1 MNASG
6 EKIYQ
11 VFTDGGARGNPGPS
25 GVGVVIVHD
34 GQTVKT
40 LSKYIGEGTNNQAE
54 YLAVITALDALR
66 ELGAQHAEFFLDSEL
81 VVSQLNRTFKVKD
94 AELAKLFVRVWNA
107 CQQFTRVTFAW
118 IPREQ
123 NHHADALVNE
133 AIDRHL

>member
-1 MNASG
+1 MNTPA
-6 EKIYQ
+6 EKMYQ
-11 VFTDGGARGNPGPS
+11 VYTDGGARGNPGPS

-40 LSKYIGEGTNNQAE
+40 LSNYIGEGTNNQAE
-54 YLAVITALDALR
+54 YRAVITALDALR
-66 ELGAQHAEFFLDSEL
+66 ELGAKHVDFFLDSEL
-81 VVSQLNRTFKVKD
+81 VVSQLNRKFKVKD

-107 CQQFTRVTFAW
+107 CQQFTRVTFSW